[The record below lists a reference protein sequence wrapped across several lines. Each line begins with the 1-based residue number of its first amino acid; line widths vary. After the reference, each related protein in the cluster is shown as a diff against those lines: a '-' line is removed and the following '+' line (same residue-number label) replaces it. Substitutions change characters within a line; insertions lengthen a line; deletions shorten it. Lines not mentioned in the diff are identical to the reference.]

1 MIINLS
7 ELKNAPVV
15 TENETS
21 LGHVADIE
29 IDVEN
34 YLITNLVVKRGLL
47 GKNLLI
53 NRSQIISITAEKV
66 IVEDS
71 MALELAEET
80 SERQYESPSA
90 SY

>member
-7 ELKNAPVV
+7 ELKNVPVV

-53 NRSQIISITAEKV
+53 NRSQIISITAQKV

-71 MALELAEET
+71 AALELEEET